1 MHKKTQKSLRPLM
14 KTSHS
19 STPFHWAPYSSK
31 NHQGGRKKRG
41 SCLAHLNFAQFF
53 SLKIKF
59 AIFFHPTEHNRITG
73 AVIRYTT
80 PNLSAKLGM

>member
-1 MHKKTQKSLRPLM
+1 MHKKTQQKSLRPLM

-19 STPFHWAPYSSK
+19 SSRFHWAPY
-31 NHQGGRKKRG
+31 NGGRKNKG

-53 SLKIKF
+53 SPKIKF

-73 AVIRYTT
+73 AVIRYST